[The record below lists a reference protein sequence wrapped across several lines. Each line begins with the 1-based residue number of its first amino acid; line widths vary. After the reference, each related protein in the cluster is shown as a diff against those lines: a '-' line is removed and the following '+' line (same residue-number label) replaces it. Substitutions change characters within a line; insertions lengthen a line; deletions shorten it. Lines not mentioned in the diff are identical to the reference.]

1 MAMESKESAATN
13 EQSGEVNVKA
23 ILSDKDELQQNL
35 DGQHIP
41 PTPPTID
48 GGWSAINVPLDQRG
62 HGWTPI
68 EMWAKRRGYK
78 WIAIGDEKKKKEWT
92 WIPIERE

>member
-1 MAMESKESAATN
+1 MESLSKENEATN
-13 EQSGEVNVKA
+13 ERSGEVKVKA

-35 DGQHIP
+35 DGQRIP
-41 PTPPTID
+41 PPPPTID
-48 GGWSAINVPLDQRG
+48 GQLSAINVPLDQRG

-78 WIAIGDEKKKKEWT
+78 WIAIGDLKKKKEWT

>member
-13 EQSGEVNVKA
+13 ERSDEVKVKA

-78 WIAIGDEKKKKEWT
+78 WLAI
-92 WIPIERE
+92 